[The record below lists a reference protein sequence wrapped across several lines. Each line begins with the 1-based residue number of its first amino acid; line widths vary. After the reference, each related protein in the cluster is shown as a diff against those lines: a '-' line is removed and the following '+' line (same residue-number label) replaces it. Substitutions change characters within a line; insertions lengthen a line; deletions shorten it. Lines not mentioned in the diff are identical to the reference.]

1 MDPEVL
7 NLGERAWAGSVRW
20 LEKEG
25 LRVWRGGGG
34 GGRHEALRT
43 LSVMSIIFFSRI
55 MEHKPCR
62 LLS

>member
-20 LEKEG
+20 LEKGG

-34 GGRHEALRT
+34 GGRG
-43 LSVMSIIFFSRI
+43 
-55 MEHKPCR
+55 KP
-62 LLS
+62 

>member
-1 MDPEVL
+1 MGRECEVT
-7 NLGERAWAGSVRW
+7 GKRRAKSV
-20 LEKEG
+20 EG
-25 LRVWRGGGG
+25 WWGWGKGGKG
-34 GGRHEALRT
+34 EALRT